1 MTSIPTLALNG
12 EAIPLKNMRVTLTQ
26 QFQDKDQSGQTSAT
40 TKSEQGIK
48 GKELRVSGEI
58 PFKSPE
64 VLKRIFDLASAT
76 GSDGQRQKYRVAHE
90 MARAVNFRE
99 ATFTGTLDAP
109 QQDGK
114 MSWLVT
120 FTLTEHVS
128 VQEKREA
135 RATSKTTAKKQMAGN
150 AGNAGKGGGGQDAA
164 EDEAKMTWFER
175 KVLKPVNDA
184 LG

>member
-1 MTSIPTLALNG
+1 MTSNPTLALNG
-12 EAIPLKNMRVTLTQ
+12 EAIQLKNMRVTITQ

-40 TKSEQGIK
+40 TKSEQGMK
-48 GKELRVSGEI
+48 GKELRVSGEV
-58 PFKSPE
+58 PFKNKE
-64 VLKRIFDLASAT
+64 ILRRIFELASAT
-76 GSDGQRQKYRVAHE
+76 DASGQRQKYRVSHE
-90 MARAVNFRE
+90 QARAVNFRE

-120 FTLTEHVS
+120 FTLTEHIS
-128 VQEKREA
+128 VQEKKEA
-135 RATSKTTAKKQMAGN
+135 RASSKTAAKKQGGAAGS
-150 AGNAGKGGGGQDAA
+150 AGQSAD
-164 EDEAKMTWFER
+164 EDDEKMTWFER

>member
-1 MTSIPTLALNG
+1 MTSITTLALNG

-40 TKSEQGIK
+40 TKSEQGVK

-58 PFKSPE
+58 PFKARD
-64 VLKRIFDLASAT
+64 VLSRVFELATAT
-76 GSDGQRQKYRVAHE
+76 DSSGQRQKYRVAHE
-90 MARAVNFRE
+90 LARAVNFRE
-99 ATFTGTLDAP
+99 ATFTGSLDAP

-114 MSWLVT
+114 MAWLVT
-120 FTLTEHVS
+120 FTLTEHIS

-135 RATSKTTAKKQMAGN
+135 RTDSKTTAKKQTAGG
-150 AGNAGKGGGGQDAA
+150 AGTGGGQDAA
-164 EDEAKMTWFER
+164 EDEEKMTWFER
-175 KVLKPVNDA
+175 KVLKPVNNA

>member
-1 MTSIPTLALNG
+1 MTSNPTLALNG
-12 EAIPLKNMRVTLTQ
+12 EAVLLKNMRVTVSQ

-48 GKELRVSGEI
+48 GKELRVSGEV
-58 PFKSPE
+58 PFKNPE
-64 VLKRIFDLASAT
+64 ILRRIFELGSAT
-76 GSDGQRQKYRVAHE
+76 DASGQRQKYRVAHE
-90 MARAVNFRE
+90 AARAVNFRE

-109 QQDGK
+109 PQDGR

-120 FTLTEHVS
+120 FTLSEHIS

-135 RATSKTTAKKQMAGN
+135 RASGKTTAVKQTAGSS
-150 AGNAGKGGGGQDAA
+150 AGQNGSQAAG
-164 EDEAKMTWFER
+164 EDEEKMTWFER
-175 KVLKPVNDA
+175 KVLKPVNEA

>member
-1 MTSIPTLALNG
+1 MTSITTLALNG

-40 TKSEQGIK
+40 TKSEQGVK

-58 PFKSPE
+58 PFKSRE
-64 VLKRIFDLASAT
+64 VLTRIFELATAT
-76 GSDGQRQKYRVAHE
+76 DSSQRQTYRVAHE

-99 ATFTGTLDAP
+99 AKFTGTVDAP

-114 MSWLVT
+114 MAWLIT
-120 FTLTEHVS
+120 FTLTEHIS

-135 RATSKTTAKKQMAGN
+135 RADSKTTAKKQTAGG
-150 AGNAGKGGGGQDAA
+150 AGQGGGQDAA
-164 EDEAKMTWFER
+164 EDEEKMTWFER

>member
-12 EAIPLKNMRVTLTQ
+12 EAIPMKNMRVTLTQ

-40 TKSEQGIK
+40 TKSEQGMK
-48 GKELRVSGEI
+48 GKELRVSGEV
-58 PFKSPE
+58 PFKSPG
-64 VLKRIFDLASAT
+64 VLKRIFELASAT

-90 MARAVNFRE
+90 VARAVNFRE

-114 MSWLVT
+114 MAWLVT

-128 VQEKREA
+128 VQEKRES
-135 RATSKTTAKKQMAGN
+135 RATGKTTAKKQTAGG
-150 AGNAGKGGGGQDAA
+150 AGQNGKGGGQDAA
-164 EDEAKMTWFER
+164 EDEEKMTWFER

>member
-1 MTSIPTLALNG
+1 MTSIITLALNG

-40 TKSEQGIK
+40 TKSEQGVK

-58 PFKSPE
+58 PFKSPD
-64 VLKRIFDLASAT
+64 VLKRIFELATAT
-76 GSDGQRQKYRVAHE
+76 DSSGQRQKYRVAHE

-99 ATFTGTLDAP
+99 ATFTGSLDAP

-114 MSWLVT
+114 MAWLIT
-120 FTLTEHVS
+120 FTLTEHIS

-135 RATSKTTAKKQMAGN
+135 RADSKTTVKKQTAG
-150 AGNAGKGGGGQDAA
+150 GSGKGGGQDAA
-164 EDEAKMTWFER
+164 EDEEKMTWFER
-175 KVLKPVNDA
+175 KVLKPVNNA